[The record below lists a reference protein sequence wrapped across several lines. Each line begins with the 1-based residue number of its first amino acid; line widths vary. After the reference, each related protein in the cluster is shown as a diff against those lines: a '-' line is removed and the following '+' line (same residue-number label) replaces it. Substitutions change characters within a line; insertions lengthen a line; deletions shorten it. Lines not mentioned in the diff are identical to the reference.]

1 MTKNSRNSG
10 NSITPKII
18 CLKIL
23 LVEGFYKGLSSP
35 SLWLLS
41 IKGLPVYHLFRANF
55 EKLSWRLRQT
65 SLPNRFWKTQ
75 FEVIPDVALLSFFF
89 NFFNTFSPG
98 SKLTRQPSV
107 SQQYS
112 HSNTLRGFCWQLWTR
127 FFSQQNTYCNDHGTG
142 LTCMLCFSNCIYSI
156 ALPNTFCNFRS
167 SPQLPLSGFH
177 IVKH

>member
-65 SLPNRFWKTQ
+65 SLLNRFWKTQ

-112 HSNTLRGFCWQLWTR
+112 HSNTLKGFCWQLWTR
-127 FFSQQNTYCNDHGTG
+127 FFFNKT
-142 LTCMLCFSNCIYSI
+142 LTAMIM
-156 ALPNTFCNFRS
+156 ALGWRVCCV
-167 SPQLPLSGFH
+167 SPTAFIQ
-177 IVKH
+177 